1 MSMRRRDA
9 LKYLGAGAMA
19 IGALRGFPSYVFA
32 ATPDLAVIKGADPA
46 KNVKAAVDALGGIGR
61 FVAKGDKVVVKPNLG
76 FGNAPIHATTTDP
89 AVVRAV
95 CELALSAGAKRVTVL
110 DNPCHK
116 PEIVL
121 DVSGVKAALAGL
133 DDTFTYTVQK
143 DEVFRKVE
151 LPHAKALKKSEVALD
166 LLEADALIAV
176 PVAKSHGAAKVS
188 FTMKGWMG
196 VVQNRRAWHV
206 WYDLHQA
213 VADMAAFIKPKLI
226 VLDATR
232 ALVTNGPGGPGKVEP
247 LQTIVAGTDQ
257 VSVDAFAVT
266 MAPWG
271 GSGYKVEDIPYIV
284 KAAEMGVGNMR
295 LDQLTIHRAG
305 A

>member
-1 MSMRRRDA
+1 MHRRDV
-9 LKYLGAGAMA
+9 LKTMGAGTVAWIA
-19 IGALRGFPSYVFA
+19 THGAPSFVFA
-32 ATPDLAVIKGADPA
+32 ATPDLAVIKGADPV

-61 FVAKGDKVVVKPNLG
+61 FVSKGDKVVVKPNLG

-89 AVVRAV
+89 TVVRTV
-95 CELALSAGAKRVTVL
+95 CELALGAGAKRVMVL

-116 PEIVL
+116 PAIVL
-121 DVSGVKAALAGL
+121 DVSGVKAALSGL
-133 DDTFTYTVQK
+133 QDTFVYTIQK
-143 DEVFRKVE
+143 DEAFRKVE
-151 LPHAKALKKSEVALD
+151 LAKAKSLKKSEVSLD
-166 LLEADALIAV
+166 LLEADTLIAV
-176 PVAKSHGAAKVS
+176 PVAKSHGSAKVS

-213 VADMAAFIKPKLI
+213 VADMATFIKPKLI

-232 ALVTNGPGGPGKVEP
+232 ALVTEGPGGPGKVEP
-247 LQTIVAGTDQ
+247 LQTIVAGVDQ
-257 VSVDAFAVT
+257 VAVDAYGVT

-271 GSGYKVEDIPYIV
+271 GSGYRVEDIPHIV
-284 KAAEMGVGNMR
+284 RAAEMGVGNMR
-295 LDQLTIHRAG
+295 LDQLTIHKAS